1 MWGLV
6 LCLFA
11 LPLLTYTTVD
21 GRPLDDLPAAMREIS
36 ADPRL
41 RNAVLLGVASIGLFN
56 FLGLSVTKVGEAATA
71 QRGAGWQ
78 ARDGQSR
85 VGGQMIGTGPTW
97 RTPAVQQECC

>member
-41 RNAVLLGVASIGLFN
+41 RNAVLLGIASIGAFN
-56 FLGLSVTKVGEAATA
+56 FLGLSVTKVGA
-71 QRGAGWQ
+71 QRAVAAGAGW
-78 ARDGQSR
+78 
-85 VGGQMIGTGPTW
+85 
-97 RTPAVQQECC
+97 PAGVWVEW